1 MTMHDTPSASELA
14 ALLSSRVCHDV
25 AGPVNAMGAA
35 MGVLDDPNAGDM
47 REDAMALLRS
57 GVGQLKAKVE
67 YARVCFGAAGA
78 RAGEMGLAEIRTLA
92 DAMFA
97 EARAQLVF
105 RSADGVIDKTAARVL
120 LNLIWLAV
128 DALPRGGEVS
138 VEAAASPGGGARL
151 RVVSSGPR
159 LRLDPSYVQAM
170 RGERPED
177 GYDGRSVQPFYAGL
191 IARESG
197 GRAEAS
203 ASEERIEFTALTGP
217 GQRAA
222 AAE

>member
-1 MTMHDTPSASELA
+1 MNPHDTPSASELA
-14 ALLSSRVCHDV
+14 ALLASRVCHDI
-25 AGPVNAMGAA
+25 AGPANAMGAA
-35 MGVLDDPNAGDM
+35 MGVLDDPGAGDM
-47 REDAMALLRS
+47 RDDAIALLRS
-57 GVGQLKAKVE
+57 GAQQIRAKLE
-67 YARVCFGAAGA
+67 YMRVCFGAAGS
-78 RAGEMGLAEIRTLA
+78 RAGEMGLGELQTLA
-92 DAMFA
+92 GAMFA
-97 EARAQLVF
+97 EARAQIVWKP
-105 RSADGVIDKTAARVL
+105 ADNVIDKTAARVL
-120 LNLIWLAV
+120 LNLVWLAV

-138 VEAAASPGGGARL
+138 VEASATPGGGARL
-151 RVVSSGPR
+151 RLVCTGPR
-159 LRLDPSYVQAM
+159 LRLDPSYTLAI

-203 ASEERIEFTALTGP
+203 QSEERVEFTALTGP